1 MSNGGISGVT
11 WVSSA
16 AQSNS
21 TAFQDNQPVNP
32 IMPSSSTKIGL
43 GRQSVQDPCEGAP
56 APPSSVLLSAETV
69 VGRSS
74 GASLGSLCSGGS
86 AVDMLLLLV
95 ADGFALKA
103 RSCRT
108 PVRVGCGSNDRAR
121 GDGGPVQAGKRKG
134 TARTGH

>member
-43 GRQSVQDPCEGAP
+43 GRKSVQDPCEGAP

-86 AVDMLLLLV
+86 DVDMLLLLV
-95 ADGFALKA
+95 ADGFALKV
-103 RSCRT
+103 RPGRH
-108 PVRVGCGSNDRAR
+108 PVR
-121 GDGGPVQAGKRKG
+121 AGWVP
-134 TARTGH
+134 TARRRAAGGSVR